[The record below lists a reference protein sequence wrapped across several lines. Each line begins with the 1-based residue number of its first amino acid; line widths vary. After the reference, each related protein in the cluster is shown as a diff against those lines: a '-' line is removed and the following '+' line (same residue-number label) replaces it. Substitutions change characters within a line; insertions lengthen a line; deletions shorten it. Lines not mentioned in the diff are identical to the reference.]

1 MHRPDSENPPDVP
14 LAEQDLDIGTDASTR
29 QEATNAI
36 KAVKNNKTQWQ
47 DALPAELC
55 KVSPKLAADIL
66 FPRL

>member
-36 KAVKNNKTQWQ
+36 KAVKNNKTQ
-47 DALPAELC
+47 
-55 KVSPKLAADIL
+55 
-66 FPRL
+66 